1 MNYEDLMISNQ
12 NFFMVLP
19 FNGRFHFNLYSELQ
33 SFCKQ
38 NDLLIDDQDIRLGY
52 DSELTLNTFQFFDT
66 QDYIEPKLIAE
77 VERNQHRKKIANIFN
92 EIDDFCGV

>member
-1 MNYEDLMISNQ
+1 
-12 NFFMVLP
+12 
-19 FNGRFHFNLYSELQ
+19 
-33 SFCKQ
+33 
-38 NDLLIDDQDIRLGY
+38 LGY

-77 VERNQHRKKIANIFN
+77 VERNQHKKKIANIFN